1 VARWRL
7 SVLGVVAAARVG
19 GAPIAVPPNC
29 LPVLGYLLAAPRREA
44 HRDALAM
51 ALWPDHESDAARH
64 SLASALYRIKGA
76 FGDIHCPVEARGE
89 RVGLRLDGALWVD
102 MLAFERRAA
111 PLAAAS
117 GTVTL
122 EPAARRRLHRALRG
136 YGGDF
141 MPMVDAEWALIERER
156 LRCLRLDALYA
167 LASIHARAD
176 DWRAVVVTARALIA
190 AEPLREDA
198 HRLLMTGYARTGNR
212 ALALR
217 QYRYCATVLADELGV
232 EPMDETSALYRSLAA
247 PLAHIVMSPPPSPPA
262 PAASGD
268 LRPLLLAT
276 RDQMRTALGLL
287 ESALAQP

>member
-1 VARWRL
+1 M
-7 SVLGVVAAARVG
+7 VLGVANAARVG

-29 LPVLGYLLAAPRREA
+29 WPVIGYLLAAPRREA
-44 HRDALAM
+44 QRDALAM

-64 SLASALYRIKGA
+64 SLASALYRIKSA
-76 FGDIHCPVEARGE
+76 FGDLACPVEANGE
-89 RVGLRLDGALWVD
+89 RVRLRLDGALWVD

-111 PLAAAS
+111 PLAALS
-117 GTVTL
+117 GTASL
-122 EPAARRRLHRALRG
+122 DPPARRRLHRALHG

-167 LASIHARAD
+167 LAAVHAGAD
-176 DWRAVVVTARALIA
+176 DWRAVVTTTRALTV

-217 QYRYCATVLADELGV
+217 QYRHCAAVLAAELGV
-232 EPMDETSALYRSLAA
+232 EPMDETSALYRSLCAPVSRAA
-247 PLAHIVMSPPPSPPA
+247 AAVSPPQPAVPA
-262 PAASGD
+262 PGGGD
-268 LRPLLLAT
+268 LRAVLAAT
-276 RDQMRTALGLL
+276 REQMRTAIGLIDH
-287 ESALAQP
+287 ALARH

>member
-1 VARWRL
+1 M
-7 SVLGVVAAARVG
+7 VLGVVAAARIG
-19 GAPIAVPPNC
+19 GATIAVPPNC
-29 LPVLGYLLAAPRREA
+29 WPVFGYLLAAPRRA
-44 HRDALAM
+44 AQRDALAM

-76 FGDIHCPVEARGE
+76 FGDLACPVEASGE
-89 RVGLRLDGALWVD
+89 RVRLRLDDGLWVD

-111 PLAAAS
+111 PLAAMS
-117 GTVTL
+117 GTASL
-122 EPAARRRLHRALRG
+122 DPAARRRLHRALLG

-167 LASIHARAD
+167 LANIHARAD
-176 DWRAVVVTARALIA
+176 DWRAVVTTARALTA

-217 QYRYCATVLADELGV
+217 QYRHCAAVLAAELGV
-232 EPMDETSALYRSLAA
+232 EPMDETSALYLGLCAPGGRVAVAA
-247 PLAHIVMSPPPSPPA
+247 PARAMAMASAA
-262 PAASGD
+262 PTPGNGD
-268 LRPLLLAT
+268 LREVLVAT
-276 RDQMRTALGLL
+276 RDQMRTAIGLID
-287 ESALAQP
+287 SALAQP